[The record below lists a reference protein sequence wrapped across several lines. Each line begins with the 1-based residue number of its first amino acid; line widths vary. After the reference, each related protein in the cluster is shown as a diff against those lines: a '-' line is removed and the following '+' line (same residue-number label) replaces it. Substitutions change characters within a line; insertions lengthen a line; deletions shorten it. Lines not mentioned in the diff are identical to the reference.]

1 MKPLYEI
8 TNDYLSLYQNHEDMD
23 QDSFVDMIDKLD
35 TEFETK
41 AINIAALLKNL
52 NLDLESVEH
61 VLDSLQSKRK
71 QLDNKISYLKDY
83 LLNNMKLLHKEEIK
97 SGLHCIKLRKCPFK
111 LNVLNQSEIPEEY
124 KIHVDQVKLDS
135 DKIKDH
141 IKNGVII
148 DGVEL
153 VQNISVV
160 IK

>member
-8 TNDYLSLYQNHEDMD
+8 ANEYLSLYQSHEDID
-23 QDSFVDMIDKLD
+23 QEDFVNLIEKLD
-35 TEFETK
+35 SEFDTK

-52 NLDLESVEH
+52 TLDLESVEH

-83 LLNNMKLLHKEEIK
+83 LLNNMKLLNKNEIK

-135 DKIKDH
+135 DKIREH
-141 IKNGVII
+141 IKNGVVI

-153 VQNISVV
+153 IQNISVV
-160 IK
+160 VK